1 MFGVLLA
8 RDGLLLHARR
18 NQALDRR
25 PVPQLTGAVV
35 PPAVDARART
45 GREGAR
51 VVRTC
56 GHTGEAEVP
65 KDGLRRQSDDGRVIA
80 DLAIAVWAPA
90 VPDPPGRD
98 AARME
103 RAAADE
109 AELETPLH
117 EGGYGPGVC
126 CIVAEPTTVG
136 TPTIRGAGRR
146 HRARVGVP
154 CVECGEGDTGG
165 SASLDRRRRVRARV
179 VTELAGTTPSPAIH
193 RSAGLAS
200 APRCGPPALA
210 GWNATRGAWASVGT
224 LRMAWLLWPRWPRPW
239 NPQQ

>member
-1 MFGVLLA
+1 
-8 RDGLLLHARR
+8 
-18 NQALDRR
+18 
-25 PVPQLTGAVV
+25 
-35 PPAVDARART
+35 AVDARART

-126 CIVAEPTTVG
+126 CIVAEPTAVG
-136 TPTIRGAGRR
+136 APTIRGAGRR
-146 HRARVGVP
+146 HRARVDVP
-154 CVECGEGDTGG
+154 CVEFGERDTGG
-165 SASLDRRRRVRARV
+165 SSDPDGGRAVGEPAVAEAPEFVSPPAIRIAGRCDRAGVLPAGSDGLESDARRGLDQSGDIPNGLGV
-179 VTELAGTTPSPAIH
+179 VAELAATVESP
-193 RSAGLAS
+193 
-200 APRCGPPALA
+200 
-210 GWNATRGAWASVGT
+210 
-224 LRMAWLLWPRWPRPW
+224 
-239 NPQQ
+239 